1 MGNDVS
7 QKRVLS
13 KREDEPTSM
22 PVNQFLWTRCR
33 SNTEFYL
40 MQVPHSPDDN
50 YCLDFDETDETGK
63 TLIRVVRGPREQL
76 KFHVHHCNLGN
87 PLAN

>member
-1 MGNDVS
+1 
-7 QKRVLS
+7 
-13 KREDEPTSM
+13 
-22 PVNQFLWTRCR
+22 
-33 SNTEFYL
+33 